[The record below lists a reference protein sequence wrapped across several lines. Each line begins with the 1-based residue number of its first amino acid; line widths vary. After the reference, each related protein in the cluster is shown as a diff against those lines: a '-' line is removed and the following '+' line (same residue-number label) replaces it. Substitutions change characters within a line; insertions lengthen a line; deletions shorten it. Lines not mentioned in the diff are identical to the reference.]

1 MPKLTDRRKEFVRQ
15 YLVDLNA
22 TKAAIRAGYSERTA
36 YSVGQRLLKNVEIQ
50 RAVAAAQAQRAR
62 RVEVTQDYV
71 LSNLV
76 EVVERTMQRAP
87 VLDRKGEQVTDE
99 EGRAVWTFD
108 AKNANRALELLGK
121 HLGIFTDKVK
131 AEVSGPDGGP
141 VQSSMTLDIS
151 GMGPAEIAELARSAF
166 RGE

>member
-1 MPKLTDRRKEFVRQ
+1 MPKLTDKQSAFVRE

-22 TKAAIRAGYSERTA
+22 TQAAIRAGYSERTA
-36 YSVGQRLLKNVEIQ
+36 SRIGPQLLGKTWVREAIEK
-50 RAVAAAQAQRAR
+50 AQAKRAR

-108 AKNANRALELLGK
+108 AKGANRALELLGK
-121 HLGIFTDKVK
+121 HLGIFTDKLK

-141 VQSSMTLDIS
+141 VASEIVVRFVEPDGEQS
-151 GMGPAEIAELARSAF
+151 
-166 RGE
+166 GEAGNGR

>member
-1 MPKLTDRRKEFVRQ
+1 MPKLTDKQAAFVRQ

-22 TKAAIRAGYSERTA
+22 TQAAIRAGYSERTA
-36 YSVGQRLLKNVEIQ
+36 SRIGPQLLGKNWVREAIEK
-50 RAVAAAQAQRAR
+50 AQAKRAR

-108 AKNANRALELLGK
+108 AKGANRALELLGK

-141 VQSSMTLDIS
+141 VASEIVVRFVE
-151 GMGPAEIAELARSAF
+151 PAGDA
-166 RGE
+166 GEAGNGH

>member
-1 MPKLTDRRKEFVRQ
+1 MPKLTDRQTAFVRE

-22 TKAAIRAGYSERTA
+22 TQAAIRAGYSERTA
-36 YSVGQRLLKNVEIQ
+36 SRIGPQLLGKTWVREAIET
-50 RAVAAAQAQRAR
+50 AQAKRAR

-71 LSNLV
+71 LANLV

-108 AKNANRALELLGK
+108 AKGANRALELLGK
-121 HLGIFTDKVK
+121 HLGIFTDKVR

-141 VQSSMTLDIS
+141 VAS
-151 GMGPAEIAELARSAF
+151 EIVVRFVEPG
-166 RGE
+166 GEAGNGR

>member
-1 MPKLTDRRKEFVRQ
+1 MPKLTDKQTAFVRE

-22 TKAAIRAGYSERTA
+22 TQAAIRAGYSERTA
-36 YSVGQRLLKNVEIQ
+36 SRIGPQLLGKTWVREAIEK
-50 RAVAAAQAQRAR
+50 AQAQRAR

-71 LSNLV
+71 LANLV

-108 AKNANRALELLGK
+108 AKGANRALELLGK
-121 HLGIFTDKVK
+121 HLGIFTDKVR

-141 VQSSMTLDIS
+141 VAS
-151 GMGPAEIAELARSAF
+151 EIVVRFVEPG
-166 RGE
+166 GEAGNGR

>member
-1 MPKLTDRRKEFVRQ
+1 MVKLTDKQAAFVRE

-22 TKAAIRAGYSERTA
+22 TQAAIRAGYSERTA
-36 YSVGQRLLKNVEIQ
+36 SRIGPQLLGKTWVREAIEK
-50 RAVAAAQAQRAR
+50 AQAKRAR

-108 AKNANRALELLGK
+108 AKGANRALELLGK

-141 VQSSMTLDIS
+141 VAS
-151 GMGPAEIAELARSAF
+151 EIVVRFVEPG
-166 RGE
+166 GEAGNGR

>member
-1 MPKLTDRRKEFVRQ
+1 MPKLTDKQTAFVRE

-22 TKAAIRAGYSERTA
+22 TQAAIRAGYSERTA
-36 YSVGQRLLKNVEIQ
+36 SRIGPQLLGKTCVREAIEK
-50 RAVAAAQAQRAR
+50 AQAKRAR

-108 AKNANRALELLGK
+108 AKGANRALELLGK
-121 HLGIFTDKVK
+121 HLGIFTDKIR

-141 VQSSMTLDIS
+141 VAS
-151 GMGPAEIAELARSAF
+151 EIVVRFVEPG
-166 RGE
+166 GEAGNGR